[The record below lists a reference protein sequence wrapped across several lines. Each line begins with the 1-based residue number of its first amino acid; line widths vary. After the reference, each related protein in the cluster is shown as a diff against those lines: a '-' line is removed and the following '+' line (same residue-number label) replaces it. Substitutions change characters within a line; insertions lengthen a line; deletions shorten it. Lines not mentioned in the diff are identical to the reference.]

1 MRVLGHLVLLE
12 HERKGQ
18 AMIRGHDEAAGR
30 KQSIAKRE
38 RASLLRLQY
47 PLLFPLFLLGC
58 ALIAGYA
65 AISQE
70 NVFPVLTLIGV
81 STIPLCLSIALIT
94 GISGILTSIIG
105 IIEVIDRQSFR
116 AAMFLH
122 QKEQKPC

>member
-1 MRVLGHLVLLE
+1 MRVPGYLVLLE
-12 HERKGQ
+12 YERKGR
-18 AMIRGHDEAAGR
+18 AMIPGHDEATGR
-30 KQSIAKRE
+30 KQSVTKRE

-58 ALIAGYA
+58 ALITGYA
-65 AISQE
+65 AIAEE

-116 AAMFLH
+116 AAMFPN

>member
-1 MRVLGHLVLLE
+1 MKVLE
-12 HERKGQ
+12 HPVLPDYGRKGR
-18 AMIRGHDEAAGR
+18 AMIQGHDRAAGL
-30 KQSIAKRE
+30 KQFLTKRE
-38 RASLLRLQY
+38 RASLLRIKY

-58 ALIAGYA
+58 ALITGYA
-65 AISQE
+65 AIAGT

-116 AAMFLH
+116 AAMFPK